1 MAFASH
7 PPSALGLE
15 ARRKLLAHLRAA
27 APTLARLVGEA
38 LDQAAF
44 EVTLPTERQQVEDAR
59 VQWRDAGGRW
69 ADLLQRSLTTQHL
82 ARSTDNADETQWT
95 LVNEETVEIQILA
108 GRLAHQLA
116 APSHWEYSDLRLR
129 LQDVDRVEE
138 LAPDDV
144 VQAAQIALRVMQT
157 WMQSGMTREMWLR
170 CKPSIEQQLPDLY
183 TEACHLANAYLLGQ
197 GVLPQ
202 IDLRKLL
209 RRASSDVS
217 APAAAGTTPAPT
229 THGLPNTA
237 GAPAPHGT
245 AAGHPGLLAETT
257 RRLKQLLGRQ
267 IPAMNRWLDAAQ
279 AAHPAAG
286 APRPT
291 GAGGPARGLAGG
303 GGGGGGG
310 GNGQGGGAAP
320 ANGHAAAHPPGASG
334 AHAST
339 LLLTVPVSP
348 AGLNATPGTPVDPAV
363 LQAGVAALR
372 QQTRALKQSAS
383 SEQDKAVIE
392 VVALIFDSILAEERL
407 PPSIRVWFAR
417 LQMPVLRVALV
428 DADFLGSTDHPARL
442 LLDRMGGCVMGFDA
456 GVSLEPLE
464 AEMRRVVQVVEQYPE
479 TGRKVFEIVHKEFE
493 AFLSQH
499 LLERGQTRKLAN
511 LAEQVELKET
521 LTVKF
526 TIELRKLLGQAPV
539 AEPVR
544 DFLFHVWAEVLAV
557 ATVRHGAQ
565 HAVSTGF
572 RAVAGE
578 LLWMASAKP
587 TRAERAKVI
596 GRLPG
601 LMAQLRDGM
610 TLLGLDSA
618 LQEQRIKQ
626 VSDALVEAF
635 MARTQPLSD
644 QLLQDMT
651 QRLASLDDYL
661 ADTEVEQIKL
671 DQYSIEMITGVDA
684 SDITVVPDTEQK
696 VSAALRAWAKA
707 LERGAWFELSHNG
720 FASLV
725 QLSWRSPQQQL
736 FLFAGSERRSF
747 LLQQGRVAVYL
758 EAGLLKPCE
767 PESLT
772 LRATRDALNKLDAN
786 PERLLA

>member
-1 MAFASH
+1 VTEPSQNTSH
-7 PPSALGLE
+7 AQQARRLLLRHVLKVLPEVVKDVSALLEKLPESGDSSEKIQFTETLRRTWLTLGLPWQ
-15 ARRKLLAHLRAA
+15 RAA
-27 APTLARLVGEA
+27 GQRLLGQAPGATSGSHLSSELRL
-38 LDQAAF
+38 LD
-44 EVTLPTERQQVEDAR
+44 EEDVE
-59 VQWRDAGGRW
+59 
-69 ADLLQRSLTTQHL
+69 L
-82 ARSTDNADETQWT
+82 
-95 LVNEETVEIQILA
+95 QILA
-108 GRLAHQLA
+108 GRLAQTLA
-116 APSHWEYSDLRLR
+116 APAQDEFNDLRLR
-129 LQDVDRVEE
+129 LQHLEQIEE
-138 LAPDDV
+138 LAGNDAVQPVHLAQTTLGAWSEVGLTRDDW
-144 VQAAQIALRVMQT
+144 QH
-157 WMQSGMTREMWLR
+157 
-170 CKPSIEQQLPDLY
+170 CKPVIEPRLAS
-183 TEACHLANAYLLGQ
+183 TFNEACHLANAWLLQQ
-197 GVLPQ
+197 GVLPH
-202 IDLRKLL
+202 IDLRALV
-209 RRASSDVS
+209 RRGRDGALHHPTETAAPTPRNS
-217 APAAAGTTPAPT
+217 AAATGGTPAAAMLQDMTQRMRK
-229 THGLPNTA
+229 
-237 GAPAPHGT
+237 
-245 AAGHPGLLAETT
+245 LLADH
-257 RRLKQLLGRQ
+257 
-267 IPAMNRWLDAAQ
+267 IPAAARWL
-279 AAHPAAG
+279 
-286 APRPT
+286 
-291 GAGGPARGLAGG
+291 
-303 GGGGGGG
+303 
-310 GNGQGGGAAP
+310 GGAAP
-320 ANGHAAAHPPGASG
+320 TSAAPPGPSTDTNAGTISGAGAGAGAAKHRADATTLMVAMPHPP
-334 AHAST
+334 
-339 LLLTVPVSP
+339 
-348 AGLNATPGTPVDPAV
+348 TPGALRAADAGAIAPEAY
-363 LQAGVAALR
+363 QAGVAELR
-372 QQTRALKQSAS
+372 QQTRALKSAAS
-383 SEQDKAVIE
+383 SQQDKAVIE

-442 LLDRMGGCVMGFDA
+442 LLDRMGACVMGFDA

-479 TGRKVFEIVHKEFE
+479 TGRKVFEIVYKEFE

-499 LLERGQTRKLAN
+499 LLERGDTQKLVN

-544 DFLFHVWAEVLAV
+544 DFLFHVWTEVLAL

-565 HAVSTGF
+565 HDVSTGF

-596 GRLPG
+596 GRLPS

-610 TLLGLDSA
+610 TLLGLA
-618 LQEQRIKQ
+618 AKLQEQHIKR

-644 QLLQDMT
+644 QWLQDMT
-651 QRLASLDDYL
+651 QRLGSLDAYL

-684 SDITVVPDTEQK
+684 SDIVVVPDTEQK

-720 FASLV
+720 FSSLV
-725 QLSWRSPQQQL
+725 QLSWRSPQKQL
-736 FLFAGSERRSF
+736 FLFAGPERRSF
-747 LLQQGRVAVYL
+747 LLQQGRVASYL

-767 PESLT
+767 PETLT

>member
-1 MAFASH
+1 MTDPSPNTSH
-7 PPSALGLE
+7 AQQ
-15 ARRKLLAHLRAA
+15 ARRLLLRHVLKVLPEVVKDVSTLLDKLPESGDSSEQIQFTETLRRSWLTLALPWQRAA
-27 APTLARLVGEA
+27 GQRLLGQASGTTSGSPLSSELRL
-38 LDQAAF
+38 LD
-44 EVTLPTERQQVEDAR
+44 EEDVEF
-59 VQWRDAGGRW
+59 
-69 ADLLQRSLTTQHL
+69 
-82 ARSTDNADETQWT
+82 
-95 LVNEETVEIQILA
+95 QILA
-108 GRLAHQLA
+108 GRLAQTLA
-116 APSHWEYSDLRLR
+116 APAQDEFNDLRLR
-129 LQDVDRVEE
+129 LQHLEQSEE
-138 LAPDDV
+138 LAGNDAVQPVHLAQATLGAWSEVGLTRDDW
-144 VQAAQIALRVMQT
+144 QH
-157 WMQSGMTREMWLR
+157 
-170 CKPSIEQQLPDLY
+170 CKPVIEPRLASAFN
-183 TEACHLANAYLLGQ
+183 EACHLANAWLLQQ
-197 GVLPQ
+197 GVLPH
-202 IDLRKLL
+202 IDLRALVRRGRDGATQHPAETAPTTRHGAAAAGGTPVAAKLQDMTQRMRKLL
-209 RRASSDVS
+209 ADHIPAAARWLNSAAP
-217 APAAAGTTPAPT
+217 APAAPDSINPGAGA
-229 THGLPNTA
+229 GDVGTA
-237 GAPAPHGT
+237 GAAHT
-245 AAGHPGLLAETT
+245 AAKPRADATT
-257 RRLKQLLGRQ
+257 LMV
-267 IPAMNRWLDAAQ
+267 AM
-279 AAHPAAG
+279 P
-286 APRPT
+286 
-291 GAGGPARGLAGG
+291 
-303 GGGGGGG
+303 
-310 GNGQGGGAAP
+310 
-320 ANGHAAAHPPGASG
+320 HPP
-334 AHAST
+334 
-339 LLLTVPVSP
+339 
-348 AGLNATPGTPVDPAV
+348 TPGALRAADAGTIAPEAY
-363 LQAGVAALR
+363 QAGVAELR
-372 QQTRALKQSAS
+372 EQTRALKRAAAS
-383 SEQDKAVIE
+383 QQDKAVIE

-442 LLDRMGGCVMGFDA
+442 LLDRMGACVMGFDA

-464 AEMRRVVQVVEQYPE
+464 AEMRRIVQVVEQYPE
-479 TGRKVFEIVHKEFE
+479 TGRKVFEIVYKEFE

-499 LLERGQTRKLAN
+499 LLDRGDTQRLAN

-544 DFLFHVWAEVLAV
+544 DFLFHVWTEVLAV

-565 HAVSTGF
+565 HEVSTGF

-601 LMAQLRDGM
+601 LMAQLREGM
-610 TLLGLDSA
+610 TLLGLA
-618 LQEQRIKQ
+618 AKLQEQHIKR

-644 QLLQDMT
+644 QWLQDMT
-651 QRLASLDDYL
+651 QRLGSLDAYL

-684 SDITVVPDTEQK
+684 SDIVVVPDTEQK

-725 QLSWRSPQQQL
+725 QLSWRSPQKQL
-736 FLFAGSERRSF
+736 YLFAGPERRNF

-758 EAGLLKPCE
+758 DAGLLKPCE
-767 PESLT
+767 PETLT

>member
-1 MAFASH
+1 MTD
-7 PPSALGLE
+7 PSQHTSLAQQ
-15 ARRKLLAHLRAA
+15 ARRLLLRHVLKALPEVVKDVTTLLDKLPEAGDSSEKVQFTETLRRTWLTLAMPWQRAA
-27 APTLARLVGEA
+27 GQRLLGQATSTTSGSHLSSELRL
-38 LDQAAF
+38 LD
-44 EVTLPTERQQVEDAR
+44 EEDVE
-59 VQWRDAGGRW
+59 
-69 ADLLQRSLTTQHL
+69 L
-82 ARSTDNADETQWT
+82 
-95 LVNEETVEIQILA
+95 QILA
-108 GRLAHQLA
+108 GRLAQTLA
-116 APSHWEYSDLRLR
+116 APAQDEFNDLRLR
-129 LQDVDRVEE
+129 LQHLEQLEE
-138 LAPDDV
+138 LPSNDA
-144 VQAAQIALRVMQT
+144 VQPVHVAQAVLGAWAEVEL
-157 WMQSGMTREMWLR
+157 TREDWHHVKAVVEPRL
-170 CKPSIEQQLPDLY
+170 SSAFN
-183 TEACHLANAYLLGQ
+183 EACHQANAWLLQQ
-197 GVLPQ
+197 GVLPH
-202 IDLRKLL
+202 IDLRALV
-209 RRASSDVS
+209 RRGRDGVS
-217 APAAAGTTPAPT
+217 PAAQPAAAPAHNTPTAGGAPSTSGAPVAAKLQDMTQRMRKLLADHIPAAARWLGGAQAQPTGAPT
-229 THGLPNTA
+229 SSPSPGTAGGGSGNGSVAGGGA
-237 GAPAPHGT
+237 GAPGT
-245 AAGHPGLLAETT
+245 APGAPKARADATTLMVAMPHPPTPGAL
-257 RRLKQLLGRQ
+257 R
-267 IPAMNRWLDAAQ
+267 AAD
-279 AAHPAAG
+279 AG
-286 APRPT
+286 AI
-291 GAGGPARGLAGG
+291 
-303 GGGGGGG
+303 
-310 GNGQGGGAAP
+310 AP
-320 ANGHAAAHPPGASG
+320 EAF
-334 AHAST
+334 
-339 LLLTVPVSP
+339 
-348 AGLNATPGTPVDPAV
+348 
-363 LQAGVAALR
+363 QAGVAELR
-372 QQTRALKQSAS
+372 QQTRELKSAAAS
-383 SEQDKAVIE
+383 QQDKAVIE

-442 LLDRMGGCVMGFDA
+442 LLDRMGACVMGFDA
-456 GVSLEPLE
+456 SVSLEPLE
-464 AEMRRVVQVVEQYPE
+464 AEMRRIVQVVEQYPE

-499 LLERGQTRKLAN
+499 LLARGETQKLAN

-544 DFLFHVWAEVLAV
+544 DFLFHVWTEVLAV

-565 HAVSTGF
+565 HAVATGF

-601 LMAQLRDGM
+601 LMAQLREGM
-610 TLLGLDSA
+610 TLLGLDAA
-618 LQEQRIKQ
+618 LQEQRIKL

-644 QLLQDMT
+644 QWLQEMT
-651 QRLASLDDYL
+651 QRLGSLDAYL

-684 SDITVVPDTEQK
+684 SDIVVVPDTDQK
-696 VSAALRAWAKA
+696 VSAALRAWAKG

-725 QLSWRSPQQQL
+725 QLSWRSPQKQL
-736 FLFAGSERRSF
+736 FLFAGPERRSF
-747 LLQQGRVAVYL
+747 LLQQGRVASYL

-767 PESLT
+767 AETLT

>member
-1 MAFASH
+1 MSDAATHTSH
-7 PPSALGLE
+7 AQQ
-15 ARRKLLAHLRAA
+15 ARRLLLRHVLKALPDVVKDIATLLDKLPEPGASSDKVQLADNLRRSWLTLALPWQRAA
-27 APTLARLVGEA
+27 GQRLLEQAPSSTSGTPLGSELRLLE
-38 LDQAAF
+38 
-44 EVTLPTERQQVEDAR
+44 EEDM
-59 VQWRDAGGRW
+59 
-69 ADLLQRSLTTQHL
+69 
-82 ARSTDNADETQWT
+82 
-95 LVNEETVEIQILA
+95 EIQILA
-108 GRLAHQLA
+108 GRLAQTLA
-116 APSHWEYSDLRLR
+116 APAQDEFNDLRLR
-129 LQDVDRVEE
+129 LQHLEQTHE
-138 LAPDDV
+138 LAHNDTVQPAHITQAMLGAWADVGLTRDDWLHCQPV
-144 VQAAQIALRVMQT
+144 VERRLAQVFN
-157 WMQSGMTREMWLR
+157 
-170 CKPSIEQQLPDLY
+170 
-183 TEACHLANAYLLGQ
+183 EACHLANAWLLQQ
-197 GVLPQ
+197 GVLPH
-202 IDLRKLL
+202 IDLRALV
-209 RRASSDVS
+209 RRGRDGAPLPAHGAAAATGPAPTHPPPG
-217 APAAAGTTPAPT
+217 APAAGMSPV
-229 THGLPNTA
+229 
-237 GAPAPHGT
+237 
-245 AAGHPGLLAETT
+245 AAKLQDMTQRMRQLLADH
-257 RRLKQLLGRQ
+257 
-267 IPAMNRWLDAAQ
+267 IPAAARWMG
-279 AAHPAAG
+279 PAT
-286 APRPT
+286 PT
-291 GAGGPARGLAGG
+291 GAGTPTPGVAGG
-303 GGGGGGG
+303 PDAGTPGGGSS
-310 GNGQGGGAAP
+310 AP
-320 ANGHAAAHPPGASG
+320 SHKARADATTLMVAMPHPP
-334 AHAST
+334 
-339 LLLTVPVSP
+339 
-348 AGLNATPGTPVDPAV
+348 TPGALRAADAGAIAPEAY
-363 LQAGVAALR
+363 QAGVAELR
-372 QQTRALKQSAS
+372 QQTRALKQAAS
-383 SEQDKAVIE
+383 SQQDKAVIE

-442 LLDRMGGCVMGFDA
+442 LLDRMGACVMGFDA

-464 AEMRRVVQVVEQYPE
+464 AEMRRIVQVVEQYPE

-499 LLERGQTRKLAN
+499 LLERGETQKLAN

-544 DFLFHVWAEVLAV
+544 DFLFHVWTEVLAV

-565 HAVSTGF
+565 HEVSTGF

-601 LMAQLRDGM
+601 LMARLREGM
-610 TLLGLDSA
+610 TLLGLTAA
-618 LQEQRIKQ
+618 LQDQHIKR

-644 QLLQDMT
+644 QWLQDMT
-651 QRLASLDDYL
+651 QRLGSLDAYL

-684 SDITVVPDTEQK
+684 SDIVVVPDTEQK
-696 VSAALRAWAKA
+696 VSSALRAWAKG

-725 QLSWRSPQQQL
+725 QLSWRSPQKQL
-736 FLFAGSERRSF
+736 FLFAGPERRSF
-747 LLQQGRVAVYL
+747 LLQQGRVASYL

-767 PESLT
+767 AETLT

>member
-1 MAFASH
+1 M
-7 PPSALGLE
+7 
-15 ARRKLLAHLRAA
+15 RAA
-27 APTLARLVGEA
+27 
-38 LDQAAF
+38 
-44 EVTLPTERQQVEDAR
+44 
-59 VQWRDAGGRW
+59 DAG
-69 ADLLQRSLTTQHL
+69 A
-82 ARSTDNADETQWT
+82 
-95 LVNEETVEIQILA
+95 I
-108 GRLAHQLA
+108 
-116 APSHWEYSDLRLR
+116 AP
-129 LQDVDRVEE
+129 
-138 LAPDDV
+138 
-144 VQAAQIALRVMQT
+144 
-157 WMQSGMTREMWLR
+157 
-170 CKPSIEQQLPDLY
+170 
-183 TEACHLANAYLLGQ
+183 EAY
-197 GVLPQ
+197 
-202 IDLRKLL
+202 
-209 RRASSDVS
+209 
-217 APAAAGTTPAPT
+217 
-229 THGLPNTA
+229 
-237 GAPAPHGT
+237 
-245 AAGHPGLLAETT
+245 
-257 RRLKQLLGRQ
+257 
-267 IPAMNRWLDAAQ
+267 
-279 AAHPAAG
+279 
-286 APRPT
+286 
-291 GAGGPARGLAGG
+291 
-303 GGGGGGG
+303 
-310 GNGQGGGAAP
+310 
-320 ANGHAAAHPPGASG
+320 
-334 AHAST
+334 
-339 LLLTVPVSP
+339 
-348 AGLNATPGTPVDPAV
+348 
-363 LQAGVAALR
+363 QAGVAELR
-372 QQTRALKQSAS
+372 QQTRALKQAAS
-383 SEQDKAVIE
+383 SQQDKAVIE

-417 LQMPVLRVALV
+417 LQMPVLRVAV
-428 DADFLGSTDHPARL
+428 SEPDFFATLDHPARRL
-442 LLDRMGGCVMGFDA
+442 IDRMGACVMGFDA

-464 AEMRRVVQVVEQYPE
+464 AEMRRIVQVVEQYPE

-499 LLERGQTRKLAN
+499 LLGYGQTQRLAN

-544 DFLFHVWAEVLAV
+544 DFLFHVWTEVLAL

-565 HAVSTGF
+565 HPVSNGF

-610 TLLGLDSA
+610 TLLGLA
-618 LQEQRIKQ
+618 AKLQEQHIKR

-644 QLLQDMT
+644 QWLQDMT
-651 QRLASLDDYL
+651 ARLGSLDAYL

-684 SDITVVPDTEQK
+684 SDIVVVPDTDQK
-696 VSAALRAWAKA
+696 VSAALRAWAKG

-725 QLSWRSPQQQL
+725 QLSWRSPQKQL
-736 FLFAGSERRSF
+736 FLFAGPERRSF
-747 LLQQGRVAVYL
+747 LLQQGRVASYL

-767 PESLT
+767 AETLT

>member
-1 MAFASH
+1 MSDATPNTAH
-7 PPSALGLE
+7 AQQ
-15 ARRKLLAHLRAA
+15 ARRLLLRHVLKALPEVVKDVTTLLDKLPEPGDSSDKVQFTETLRRTWLTLAMPWQRAA
-27 APTLARLVGEA
+27 GQRLLEQGLSTASGSHLSSELRL
-38 LDQAAF
+38 LD
-44 EVTLPTERQQVEDAR
+44 EEDVE
-59 VQWRDAGGRW
+59 
-69 ADLLQRSLTTQHL
+69 L
-82 ARSTDNADETQWT
+82 
-95 LVNEETVEIQILA
+95 QILA
-108 GRLAHQLA
+108 GRLAQTLA
-116 APSHWEYSDLRLR
+116 APAQDEFNDLRLR
-129 LQDVDRVEE
+129 LQHLEQLDELPSNDTVQPVHVAQAVLGAWAEVE
-138 LAPDDV
+138 L
-144 VQAAQIALRVMQT
+144 
-157 WMQSGMTREMWLR
+157 TREDWHHVKSVVEPRL
-170 CKPSIEQQLPDLY
+170 SGAFN
-183 TEACHLANAYLLGQ
+183 EACHQANAWLLQQ
-197 GVLPQ
+197 GVLPH
-202 IDLRKLL
+202 IDLRALV
-209 RRASSDVS
+209 RRGRDG
-217 APAAAGTTPAPT
+217 AAAPSPSA
-229 THGLPNTA
+229 HE
-237 GAPAPHGT
+237 APAPHPI
-245 AAGHPGLLAETT
+245 AATGGAPVAAKLQDMTQRMRKLLADH
-257 RRLKQLLGRQ
+257 
-267 IPAMNRWLDAAQ
+267 IPAAARWLGGAQ
-279 AAHPAAG
+279 AHPAG
-286 APRPT
+286 APTSTSGPST
-291 GAGGPARGLAGG
+291 GGTGG
-303 GGGGGGG
+303 GGGT
-310 GNGQGGGAAP
+310 GGAP
-320 ANGHAAAHPPGASG
+320 GAAKARADATTLMVAMPHPP
-334 AHAST
+334 
-339 LLLTVPVSP
+339 
-348 AGLNATPGTPVDPAV
+348 TPGALRAADVGAIAPEAF
-363 LQAGVAALR
+363 QAGVAELR
-372 QQTRALKQSAS
+372 QQTRELKSAAAS
-383 SEQDKAVIE
+383 QQDKAVIE

-442 LLDRMGGCVMGFDA
+442 LLDRMGACVMGFDA

-464 AEMRRVVQVVEQYPE
+464 AEMRRIVQVVEQYPE
-479 TGRKVFEIVHKEFE
+479 TGRKVFEIVYKEFE

-499 LLERGQTRKLAN
+499 LLERGETQKLAN

-544 DFLFHVWAEVLAV
+544 DFLFHVWTEVLAV

-565 HAVSTGF
+565 HEVATGF

-601 LMAQLRDGM
+601 LMAQLREGM
-610 TLLGLDSA
+610 TLLGLDAA
-618 LQEQRIKQ
+618 LQEQRIKL

-644 QLLQDMT
+644 QWLQEMT
-651 QRLASLDDYL
+651 QRLGSLDAYL

-684 SDITVVPDTEQK
+684 SDIVVVPDTDQK
-696 VSAALRAWAKA
+696 VSAALRAWAKG

-725 QLSWRSPQQQL
+725 QLSWRSPQKQL
-736 FLFAGSERRSF
+736 FLFAGPERRSF
-747 LLQQGRVAVYL
+747 LLQQGRVASYL

-767 PESLT
+767 AETLT